1 MPKRLDDDV
10 LAEELGLFAR
20 RTRQELIEA
29 RDLAL
34 AEMRAAVAEM
44 RLMVNERLATIRDGM
59 DGPAGPQ
66 GAPGESVKGDPGPI
80 GPAGPEGAPG
90 PPGPIGEA
98 GPMGPVGYA
107 GEARGLFDETATYRG
122 LDRVALDGSEWIAR
136 CDNPG
141 PLPGDGWMLSAKV
154 GRKGDPGPRG
164 ERGPRGETGPA
175 GPSMSEA
182 EVFALFER
190 FCEETGLK

>member
-1 MPKRLDDDV
+1 MPKPLDDDV

-44 RLMVNERLATIRDGM
+44 RLMVNERLNAVRDGK
-59 DGPAGPQ
+59 DGLPGPQ
-66 GAPGESVKGDPGPI
+66 GSPGESVKGDPGEM
-80 GPAGPEGAPG
+80 GPAGPEGPPG
-90 PPGPIGEA
+90 PPGAIGEA

-107 GEARGLFDETATYRG
+107 GAARGLFDETASYRS
-122 LDRVALDGSEWIAR
+122 LDRVALNGSEWIAR
-136 CDNPG
+136 KDDPG
-141 PLPGDGWMLSAKV
+141 PLPGDGWMLSARA
-154 GRKGDPGPRG
+154 GSRGERG
-164 ERGPRGETGPA
+164 ERGPRGEPGPA

-182 EVFALFER
+182 EIFAYFER
-190 FCEETGLK
+190 FREEAGL